1 MALRYDEALAVELAS
16 ARSLSPPTAGLAR
29 GRTRAADALGSA
41 PHWEH
46 HDRTHLQLELD
57 YPAGAQEY
65 CWEAYFFMPQS
76 FRLGPAYYDEQRLY
90 EDLVSYVRLP
100 ARERTLRDV
109 VETALP
115 RLERILRDG
124 DDEARGHEARGL
136 ACAVRASVRFAMR
149 DIESERTDD
158 PDELADLIAR
168 AGQIVTLAREALS
181 GCLEGPEPMRT
192 TAAWVLEDISLM
204 VEQFLSRSALLF
216 AERDAEALAEEARQ
230 QALRVVRELEGW
242 SQFPRP
248 PAGRLTRRDIERFEF
263 LRHTLKRFTSSVLW
277 LDFDVRD
284 PSRWA
289 KQALF
294 ALAASGAMA
303 FAVVAALWNGD
314 PLSSSKLGLWLVVA
328 IVAYAV
334 KDRIKA
340 WLQAGSSRWL
350 RRHFP
355 DRRWHVWSP
364 EKRQDI
370 LAVVDETTRF
380 RDFEELPPEV
390 LATRRMTRRHPLEEI
405 ARPEDVLWHRK
416 KVRLYGD
423 AADTG
428 LTEVFRLDLARWLAN
443 TDDPKTSLVLAD
455 AERGVLRKV
464 TAPRVYNIAVVH
476 RAWPC
481 DAERPPPPFRRERVV
496 VSRKGIRRLETI
508 Y

>member
-1 MALRYDEALAVELAS
+1 MALRHEEAIAAELAAARPVPRSAAGLEREPPRPAEAL
-16 ARSLSPPTAGLAR
+16 G
-29 GRTRAADALGSA
+29 DA
-41 PHWEH
+41 PRWEH

-57 YPAGAQEY
+57 FPAGANAY
-65 CWEAYFFMPQS
+65 CWEAYFFIPQS

-109 VETALP
+109 VEATLP
-115 RLERILRDG
+115 RLQRVVRDG
-124 DDEARGHEARGL
+124 DDEARGREARGL
-136 ACAVRASVRFAMR
+136 ACAVRASIRGTMR
-149 DIESERTDD
+149 DMESGRTSA
-158 PDELADLIAR
+158 PDELAEIIRR
-168 AGQIVTLAREALS
+168 AGHIVPLAREVLA
-181 GCLEGPEPMRT
+181 GCLDGPEPMRT

-204 VEQFLSRSALLF
+204 AEQFLSRSALLF
-216 AERDAEALAEEARQ
+216 EERGQERLADDARQ
-230 QALRVVRELEGW
+230 QALRVVKELEGW

-248 PAGRLTRRDIERFEF
+248 PTGRLTRRDVERFEF

-277 LDFDVRD
+277 LEFDVRD
-284 PSRWA
+284 PTRWA

-334 KDRIKA
+334 KDRMKA

-364 EKRQDI
+364 DRRHDV

-416 KVRLYGD
+416 RVRLFGD

-476 RAWPC
+476 RAWRC
-481 DAERPPPPFRRERVV
+481 DDELPPPPFRRERVV
-496 VSRKGIRRLETI
+496 VSRKGIRRLENI